1 MIIVMQR
8 GATEAQIQS
17 LTKYLTGRGVRI
29 ERMTGQE
36 QTVIGI
42 LGGSQGLDIS
52 SMASLPGVQDVVRVR
67 SPYKLSSRLN
77 HPEDTVITFSDG
89 TRLGGDAPAVVI
101 AGPCSVE
108 SQDQLRR
115 TAETVRKNGVRFL
128 RGGAFKPRTSP
139 YSFQGLGFDGLE
151 LLRKVSEE
159 FGLFI
164 VSEVMEPAHVP
175 AIAEFTDIVQVGAR
189 NMQNFP
195 LLRQLGNIRKPVML
209 KRGPAATIEEW
220 LMAAEY
226 ILSGGNEKVILC
238 ERGIRTF
245 ETALRFTTDI
255 SAVPV
260 VKRLS
265 HLPIIV
271 DPSHGTGRREY
282 VASLSRAA
290 IAAGADGLMVE
301 VHPDPDRAFSDG
313 AQSLTFDMFEEMM
326 GDLIRV
332 GDAVNRPILVEPYDA
347 PVAMRDAKTSVAKT
361 PVSRT

>member
-8 GATEAQIQS
+8 GATEPQIQKIVKH
-17 LTKYLTGRGVRI
+17 LTSRGI
-29 ERMTGQE
+29 LAERLDGHE
-36 QTVIGI
+36 QTLIGI
-42 LGGSQGLDIS
+42 VGASSGYDITS
-52 SMASLPGVQDVVRVR
+52 MVSMAGVQDVVRVS
-67 SPYKLSSRLN
+67 SPLRLSARAG
-77 HPEDTVITFSDG
+77 HPEDTIITLPDG
-89 TRLGGDAPAVVI
+89 TRIGGDAPSIVI

-108 SQDQLRR
+108 SEDQLRR
-115 TAETVRKNGVRFL
+115 SAECIRKAGVRFM

-151 LLRKVSEE
+151 LLKKVSEE

-175 AIAEFTDIVQVGAR
+175 AIAEFTDIVQIGSR
-189 NMQNFP
+189 NMQNYP
-195 LLRQLGNIRKPVML
+195 LLRQIGNIRKPVML

-245 ETALRFTTDI
+245 ENSLRFTADI

-260 VKRLS
+260 IKKLS

-271 DPSHGTGRREY
+271 DPSHATGKREF
-282 VASLSRAA
+282 VSSMARAA
-290 IAAGADGLMVE
+290 IAVGADGIMVE
-301 VHPDPDRAFSDG
+301 VHPDPDRALSDG
-313 AQSLTFDMFEEMM
+313 AQSLTFELFEEMM
-326 GDLIRV
+326 GELVRVADAIDRPLLIDGYRQSSENV
-332 GDAVNRPILVEPYDA
+332 RLVEKKA
-347 PVAMRDAKTSVAKT
+347 LLK
-361 PVSRT
+361 